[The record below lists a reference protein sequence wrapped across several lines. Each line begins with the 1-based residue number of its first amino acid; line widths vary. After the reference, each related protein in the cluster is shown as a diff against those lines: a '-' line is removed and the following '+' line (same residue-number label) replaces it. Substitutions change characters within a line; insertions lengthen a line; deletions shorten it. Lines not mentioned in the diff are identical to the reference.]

1 MPRMQV
7 YLPDHL
13 YRAVKEHGLEAS
25 KLLQEAVGVE
35 LKRRHLQDETER
47 FLAELIAEVGEPSV
61 EETARAQAIA
71 RRIVRRAERAV
82 G

>member
-13 YRAVKEHGLEAS
+13 YRAVKEMGLEAS
-25 KLLQEAVGVE
+25 RLLQTAVRVEVTRRRLLQET
-35 LKRRHLQDETER
+35 DR
-47 FLAELIAEVGEPSV
+47 FLAELVAEVGEPDDQEV
-61 EETARAQAIA
+61 ARAQAIA
-71 RRIVRRAERAV
+71 RSLARRTQRAA